1 MCFIQISLYPLSDV
15 RNDLFSDLTYTTMD
29 LTRLPVSLNKMKK
42 SDMETIRQDREVWWN
57 KFYAKVC
64 HASLVV
70 QTQVAS
76 LFSTRS

>member
-1 MCFIQISLYPLSDV
+1 
-15 RNDLFSDLTYTTMD
+15 MD

>member
-1 MCFIQISLYPLSDV
+1 
-15 RNDLFSDLTYTTMD
+15 MD

-64 HASLVV
+64 HAPLVA

-76 LFSTRS
+76 LLVRKAE